1 MAGTGSKFYQ
11 FSINN
16 IVLCTRQQQLP
27 AFYRISKQKL
37 KCRKYKAKKHAAT
50 LRDNSVSHK
59 TLASGRVQL
68 LPGQLGIKAVH
79 TMRLWAAYVTN

>member
-1 MAGTGSKFYQ
+1 MY
-11 FSINN
+11 
-16 IVLCTRQQQLP
+16 P
-27 AFYRISKQKL
+27 AAAVACLLSHLEDTKQKL